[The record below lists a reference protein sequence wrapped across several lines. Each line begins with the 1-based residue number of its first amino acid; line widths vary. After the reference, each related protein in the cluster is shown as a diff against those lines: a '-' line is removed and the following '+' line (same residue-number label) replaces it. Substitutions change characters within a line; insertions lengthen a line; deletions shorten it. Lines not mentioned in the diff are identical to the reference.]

1 MAAHLLA
8 QQGDEAELHAEH
20 LHMQAC
26 RAFKKEAKKARLQRE
41 ALRAAEKKCDKEAEI
56 AALKWKALRKQAKA
70 RNHGH
75 ARAPDDAVCVYD
87 DYSYTYAGSSEEDER
102 DQKQGPPGAK
112 PKIAPA
118 PERRMERPEKAAVA
132 AAVATTGVRRD
143 ACRGASREAHGMPR
157 QGRSRGRSRDNQR
170 EAQRMQRR
178 GRSPELRS
186 RRECGRPS
194 ARSSAET
201 RDRNRDC
208 RRPTRRHSY
217 EDKSE
222 QRRSRSRR
230 DMHSRKCTAEQRRS
244 RSRGMH
250 RPSSRCSP
258 QRKYQERRPQSRSE
272 SRHRSR
278 ESRSPTGR
286 PSYEESARQT
296 DRNRCLPGGKG
307 QWISG
312 RQSVNS
318 IIAQYVVTPDVSV
331 QDMEVLLQK
340 TPAHV
345 IVILLD
351 GCDDGEDQSKL
362 LGKVTQAINRSGGQ
376 FGGLCSWRRSRFH
389 RCMFTGGA
397 VLTSKAHVSEPTQF
411 VSMHRESRAR
421 YDGFRFDTIDNSNN
435 PLATLTI
442 GVYRAPK
449 QEADGDKEFMQ
460 KIAVAINETR
470 VKCLIGLFN
479 DQQCEQIEMLVAT
492 AAREKASPTR
502 IFFQPWDTR
511 TPQSC
516 PKAQGSE
523 EAAVAALDVQQDA
536 AVAARWKVNQNNVP
550 YFTVI
555 PAYIIV
561 FDIEQDS
568 PQNKHSNTTSQRVI
582 K

>member
-1 MAAHLLA
+1 MA

-56 AALKWKALRKQAKA
+56 AALKWRALRKQAKA

-87 DYSYTYAGSSEEDER
+87 DYEYTYAGSSEEDER

-258 QRKYQERRPQSRSE
+258 QRK
-272 SRHRSR
+272 
-278 ESRSPTGR
+278 
-286 PSYEESARQT
+286 
-296 DRNRCLPGGKG
+296 
-307 QWISG
+307 
-312 RQSVNS
+312 
-318 IIAQYVVTPDVSV
+318 
-331 QDMEVLLQK
+331 
-340 TPAHV
+340 
-345 IVILLD
+345 
-351 GCDDGEDQSKL
+351 
-362 LGKVTQAINRSGGQ
+362 
-376 FGGLCSWRRSRFH
+376 
-389 RCMFTGGA
+389 
-397 VLTSKAHVSEPTQF
+397 
-411 VSMHRESRAR
+411 
-421 YDGFRFDTIDNSNN
+421 
-435 PLATLTI
+435 
-442 GVYRAPK
+442 
-449 QEADGDKEFMQ
+449 
-460 KIAVAINETR
+460 
-470 VKCLIGLFN
+470 
-479 DQQCEQIEMLVAT
+479 
-492 AAREKASPTR
+492 
-502 IFFQPWDTR
+502 
-511 TPQSC
+511 
-516 PKAQGSE
+516 
-523 EAAVAALDVQQDA
+523 
-536 AVAARWKVNQNNVP
+536 
-550 YFTVI
+550 
-555 PAYIIV
+555 
-561 FDIEQDS
+561 
-568 PQNKHSNTTSQRVI
+568 
-582 K
+582 